1 MAAQTATHGGL
12 LRSISSTVDLDA
24 TPERVWSVL
33 TDTAAYGAWNP
44 FITQLD
50 GTLQVG
56 NKIHVR
62 IAPPGRKPMMFHPVV
77 TDADAGHKLAWLGRL
92 LIPGLFDGAHSF
104 TLEPLADGR
113 TRFVQS
119 ENFSGVLVW
128 FARGLLTNTA
138 AGFDAMNEALRQRLA
153 QPGIV

>member
-1 MAAQTATHGGL
+1 

-44 FITQLD
+44 FITQFD

-77 TDADAGHKLAWLGRL
+77 TDLDPGRKLAWLGRL
-92 LIPGLFDGAHSF
+92 FVPGLFDGAHSF

-119 ENFSGVLVW
+119 EQFRGVLVW
-128 FARGLLTNTA
+128 FAGGLLTNTV
-138 AGFDAMNEALRQRLA
+138 AGFNAMNEALRQRLTQSDTA
-153 QPGIV
+153 